1 MKILHGFHLFKRLF
15 ERTTMNKVFA
25 SPEQAVADIRDGATI
40 AIAGFSVAHRFAT
53 SLILALREKGTKEL
67 CLVCNSLGD
76 PGATRGQIL
85 AENKQVKKLIA
96 AFSVRPGT
104 PTASEEQIAAGEM
117 AVELVPQ
124 GILVERCRAGGAGIA
139 AFYSPTSVGT
149 ALTEGR
155 EIRDF
160 DGKPHVLEHAIRVD
174 YAFLRGYRAD
184 RLGNVQFRGGSQNF
198 NPSFAK
204 AARVAIVEV
213 DEIVEPGGIPPELV
227 DLPGIFVS
235 RVVKTTQEFDLW
247 RRPERR
253 PSDQPRLYNGKPGLT
268 RAGIAKRAAALVK
281 DGTYVNLGVGIP
293 TMVSNYLV
301 DRDVILHAENGV
313 LGYGHMVTEEKEIDP
328 DIYNAAGQ
336 FVSLKPGASFFDS
349 VTSFEMARGGRI
361 DTVIL
366 GAYEV
371 DQSGSVAN
379 WSTADAKRGGI
390 GGAMDLLSGKGEL
403 IIVMEHRDSKGRP
416 KLRRTCTYPL
426 TGKGCVNYVV
436 TDLALLRRH
445 DGRFILDEVAP
456 GFTPREVLE
465 LTEMKIAAGPDVR
478 TME

>member
-1 MKILHGFHLFKRLF
+1 
-15 ERTTMNKVFA
+15 MNKVFA
-25 SPEQAVADIRDGATI
+25 SPALAIADIGDGATI
-40 AIAGFSVAHRFAT
+40 AIAGFSVGHRFAT

-104 PTASEEQIAAGEM
+104 PTASEDQIVAGEM

-124 GILVERCRAGGAGIA
+124 GILVERCRAGGAGIP

-155 EIRDF
+155 ELRDF
-160 DGKPHVLEHAIRVD
+160 DGKPHVLEHAIHVD

-213 DEIVEPGGIPPELV
+213 DEIVEPGAIPPELV
-227 DLPGIFVS
+227 NLPGIFVA
-235 RVVKTTQEFDLW
+235 RVVKTTQTGDGKAW

-268 RAGIAKRAAALVK
+268 RAGIAKRASALVK

-293 TMVSNYLV
+293 TMVSNYLQK
-301 DRDVILHAENGV
+301 RDVILHAENGV
-313 LGYGHMVTEEKEIDP
+313 LGYGEMVTGDNEIDP

-336 FVSLKPGASFFDS
+336 FVALKPGASFFDS

-371 DQSGSVAN
+371 DQAGSVAN

-390 GGAMDLLSGKGEL
+390 GGAMDLLSGKGDL
-403 IIVMEHRDSKGRP
+403 IIVMEHSDSKGRP
-416 KLRRTCTYPL
+416 KLRKKCTYPL
-426 TGKGCVNYVV
+426 TGKGCVSYVV
-436 TDLALLRRH
+436 TDLALLRWH
-445 DGRFILDEVAP
+445 DGRFVLDEVAP
-456 GFTPREVLE
+456 GFTPDEVVK
-465 LTEMKIAAGPDVR
+465 LTEMEIAVGPSVR
-478 TME
+478 AME

>member
-1 MKILHGFHLFKRLF
+1 MIRFRG
-15 ERTTMNKVFA
+15 TAMNKIFA
-25 SPEQAVADIRDGATI
+25 SPEQAIADIPDGATI
-40 AIAGFSVAHRFAT
+40 AIAGFSVGHRFAT
-53 SLILALREKGTKEL
+53 SLIIALRDQGTKEL
-67 CLVCNSLGD
+67 CIVCNSLGD

-104 PTASEEQIAAGEM
+104 PTASEAQIAAGEM
-117 AVELVPQ
+117 EVELVPQ
-124 GILVERCRAGGAGIA
+124 GILVERCRAGGAGIP

-149 ALTEGR
+149 ELVKGR

-160 DGKPHVLEHAIRVD
+160 DGKPHVLERAIRVD

-204 AARVAIVEV
+204 AAHVAIVEV
-213 DEIVEPGGIPPELV
+213 DEIVEPGEIPPGLV
-227 DLPGIFVS
+227 DLPGIFIS
-235 RVVKTTQEFDLW
+235 RVVKTTQKFELW

-253 PSDQPRLYNGKPGLT
+253 PADKPRLYNGKPGLT
-268 RAGIAKRAAALVK
+268 RAGIAKNAARLVK
-281 DGTYVNLGVGIP
+281 DGSYVNLGVGIP
-293 TMVSNYLV
+293 TMVSNYLL

-313 LGYGHMVTEEKEIDP
+313 LGYGHMVTEENEIDP

-349 VTSFEMARGGRI
+349 VTSFEMARGGRV

-371 DQSGSVAN
+371 DQTASVAN

-390 GGAMDLLSGKGEL
+390 GGAMDLLSGRGDL
-403 IIVMEHRDSKGRP
+403 VIVMEHSDSKGRP
-416 KLRRTCTYPL
+416 KLRKRCTYPL
-426 TGKGCVNYVV
+426 TGTGCVTYVV
-436 TDLALLRRH
+436 TDLALLRW
-445 DGRFILDEVAP
+445 DGKRFMLDEVAP
-456 GFTPREVLE
+456 GFTPQEVIA
-465 LTEMKIAAGPDVR
+465 LTEMEITAAPDVR
-478 TME
+478 AME

>member
-1 MKILHGFHLFKRLF
+1 MD
-15 ERTTMNKVFA
+15 KVFA
-25 SPEQAVADIRDGATI
+25 SPEQAIADIPDGATI
-40 AIAGFSVAHRFAT
+40 AIAGFSVGHRFAT
-53 SLILALREKGTKEL
+53 SLILALRDKGTKEL

-104 PTASEEQIAAGEM
+104 PTASEEQIVSGEM

-124 GILVERCRAGGAGIA
+124 GILVERCRAGGAGIP

-149 ALTEGR
+149 ALVEGK
-155 EIRDF
+155 EIREF
-160 DGKPHVLEHAIRVD
+160 DGKPHVLEHAIHVD

-213 DEIVEPGGIPPELV
+213 DEIVEPGGIPPA
-227 DLPGIFVS
+227 
-235 RVVKTTQEFDLW
+235 
-247 RRPERR
+247 
-253 PSDQPRLYNGKPGLT
+253 LT

-281 DGTYVNLGVGIP
+281 EGTYVNLGVGIP
-293 TMVSNYLV
+293 TMVSNYLQS
-301 DRDVILHAENGV
+301 RDVILHAENGV
-313 LGYGHMVTEEKEIDP
+313 LGYGEMVSAENEIDP

-336 FVSLKPGASFFDS
+336 FVALKPGASFFDS

-371 DQSGSVAN
+371 DQHGSVAN
-379 WSTADAKRGGI
+379 WSTSDAKRGGI

-403 IIVMEHRDSKGRP
+403 IIVMEHSDSKGRP
-416 KLRRTCTYPL
+416 KLRRECTYPL
-426 TGKGCVNYVV
+426 TGKGCVSYVV
-436 TDLALLRRH
+436 TDLALLH
-445 DGRFILDEVAP
+445 WQDGRFVLKEVAP
-456 GFTPREVLE
+456 GFTPREVMD
-465 LTEMKIAAGPDVR
+465 LTEMEIAAGPDIQ
-478 TME
+478 TMD

>member
-1 MKILHGFHLFKRLF
+1 
-15 ERTTMNKVFA
+15 MNKVFA
-25 SPEQAVADIRDGATI
+25 SPAQAIADISDGATI
-40 AIAGFSVAHRFAT
+40 AIAGFSVGHRFAT

-104 PTASEEQIAAGEM
+104 PTASEDQIVSGEM

-124 GILVERCRAGGAGIA
+124 GILVERCRAGGAGIP

-149 ALTEGR
+149 ALAEGR

-160 DGKPHVLEHAIRVD
+160 DGKPHVLEKAIHVD
-174 YAFLRGYRAD
+174 FAFLRGYRAD

-213 DEIVEPGGIPPELV
+213 DEIVEPGAIPPELIN
-227 DLPGIFVS
+227 LPGIFIS
-235 RVVKTTQEFDLW
+235 RVVKTTEKFDLW

-253 PSDQPRLYNGKPGLT
+253 PSDKPRLYNGKPGLT
-268 RAGIAKRAAALVK
+268 RAGIAKNAARLVK

-313 LGYGHMVTEEKEIDP
+313 LGYGRMLSEEHEIDP

-371 DQSGSVAN
+371 DRTGSVAN

-390 GGAMDLLSGKGEL
+390 GGAMDLLSGKGDL
-403 IIVMEHRDSKGRP
+403 IIVMEHSDSKGRP
-416 KLRRTCTYPL
+416 KLRTKCTYPL
-426 TGKGCVNYVV
+426 TGKNCVSYVV
-436 TDLALLRRH
+436 TDLALLRWH
-445 DGRFILDEVAP
+445 DGRFVLDEVAP
-456 GFTPREVLE
+456 GFTPREVVE
-465 LTEMKIAAGPDVR
+465 LTEMELAVAPDVR
-478 TME
+478 AME

>member
-1 MKILHGFHLFKRLF
+1 
-15 ERTTMNKVFA
+15 MNKVVE
-25 SPEQAVADIRDGATI
+25 SPERAIADISNGATI
-40 AIAGFSVAHRFAT
+40 AIAGFSVGHRFAN
-53 SLILALREKGTKEL
+53 SLIIALREKGTKEL
-67 CLVCNSLGD
+67 TIVCNSLGD

-104 PTASEEQIAAGEM
+104 PTASEEQITMGDLE
-117 AVELVPQ
+117 VELVPQ
-124 GILVERCRAGGAGIA
+124 GILVERCRAGGAGIP

-149 ALTEGR
+149 DLVNGR
-155 EIRDF
+155 EIREF
-160 DGKPHVLEHAIRVD
+160 GGKQYVLETAIHVD
-174 YAFLRGYRAD
+174 YAFLRGHRAD
-184 RLGNVQFRGGSQNF
+184 TLGNVQFRGGSQNF
-198 NPSFAK
+198 NPAFAK

-213 DEIVEPGGIPPELV
+213 DEIVEPGAIPPELI

-235 RVVKTTQEFDLW
+235 RIVKTTQQFNLW
-247 RRPERR
+247 WRPERR
-253 PSDQPRLYNGKPGLT
+253 PSDKPRLYNGKPALT
-268 RAGIAKRAAALVK
+268 RSGIAKNAARLVR

-313 LGYGHMVTEEKEIDP
+313 LGYGKMVSEEKEVDP

-336 FVSLKPGASFFDS
+336 YVSLKPGASFFDS

-371 DQSGSVAN
+371 DESGSVAN
-379 WSTADAKRGGI
+379 WSTQDAKRGGI
-390 GGAMDLLSGKGEL
+390 GGAMDLLSGKGDL
-403 IIVMEHRDSKGRP
+403 IIVMEHSDSKGRP
-416 KLRRTCTYPL
+416 KLRKKCTYPL
-426 TGKGCVNYVV
+426 TGQNCVSYTV
-436 TDLALLRRH
+436 TDLAVLHWHNGKCTL
-445 DGRFILDEVAP
+445 EAVAP
-456 GFTPREVLE
+456 GFTPEEVTA
-465 LTEMKIAAGPDVR
+465 LTEMQIAVAPNVR

>member
-1 MKILHGFHLFKRLF
+1 MD
-15 ERTTMNKVFA
+15 KVFA
-25 SPEQAVADIRDGATI
+25 SPEQAVADIPDGATI
-40 AIAGFSVAHRFAT
+40 AIAGFSVAHRFAA
-53 SLILALREKGTKEL
+53 SLIIALREKGTKQL
-67 CLVCNSLGD
+67 TLVCNSLGD

-85 AENKQVKKLIA
+85 AENRQVKKLIA

-104 PTASEEQIAAGEM
+104 PTASEAQIGAGEM
-117 AVELVPQ
+117 EVELVPQ
-124 GILVERCRAGGAGIA
+124 GILVERCRAGGAGIP

-149 ALTEGR
+149 DLVKNR
-155 EIRDF
+155 EIREF
-160 DGKPHVLEHAIRVD
+160 GGKPHVLEHAIHVD
-174 YAFLRGYRAD
+174 YAFLRGHRAD

-213 DEIVEPGGIPPELV
+213 DEIVEPGAIAPELI

-235 RVVKTTQEFDLW
+235 RVVKTTQKFELW
-247 RRPERR
+247 LRPERR
-253 PSDQPRLYNGKPGLT
+253 PADQPRLYNGKPGLT
-268 RAGIAKRAAALVK
+268 RQGIAKNAARLVR

-313 LGYGHMVTEEKEIDP
+313 LGYGRMLSEGKDVDP

-336 FVSLKPGASFFDS
+336 YVALKPGASFFDS

-371 DQSGSVAN
+371 DETGSVAN

-390 GGAMDLLSGKGEL
+390 GGAMDLLSGKGDL
-403 IIVMEHRDSKGRP
+403 VIVMEHTDSKGRP
-416 KLRRTCTYPL
+416 KLRKRCTYPL
-426 TGKGCVNYVV
+426 TGKGCVTYVV
-436 TDLALLRRH
+436 TDLALLRW
-445 DGRFILDEVAP
+445 DGKRFVLDAVAP
-456 GFTPREVLE
+456 GFTPREVIG
-465 LTEMKIAAGPDVR
+465 LTEMEIDVTPEVR
-478 TME
+478 AMA

>member
-1 MKILHGFHLFKRLF
+1 
-15 ERTTMNKVFA
+15 MNKVFA
-25 SPEQAVADIRDGATI
+25 SPAQAIADISDGATI
-40 AIAGFSVAHRFAT
+40 AIAGFSVGHRFAT

-104 PTASEEQIAAGEM
+104 PTASEEQIISGEM

-124 GILVERCRAGGAGIA
+124 GILVERCRAGGAGIP

-149 ALTEGR
+149 ALAEGR

-160 DGKPHVLEHAIRVD
+160 GGKPHVLEQAIHVD

-213 DEIVEPGGIPPELV
+213 DEIVEPGGIPPELIN
-227 DLPGIFVS
+227 LPGIFVS
-235 RVVKTTQEFDLW
+235 RVVKTTEKFDLW

-253 PSDQPRLYNGKPGLT
+253 PSDKPRLYNGKPGLT
-268 RAGIAKRAAALVK
+268 RAGIAKNAARLVK

-301 DRDVILHAENGV
+301 ERDVILHAENGV
-313 LGYGHMVTEEKEIDP
+313 LGYGRMLSEEHEIDP

-371 DQSGSVAN
+371 DQTGSVAN

-390 GGAMDLLSGKGEL
+390 GGAMDLLSGKGDL
-403 IIVMEHRDSKGRP
+403 IVVMEHSDSKGRA
-416 KLRRTCTYPL
+416 KLR
-426 TGKGCVNYVV
+426 G
-436 TDLALLRRH
+436 
-445 DGRFILDEVAP
+445 
-456 GFTPREVLE
+456 
-465 LTEMKIAAGPDVR
+465 AAHIR
-478 TME
+478 